1 MAPPPVAE
9 PSRAADYDDRG
20 VRAMHAV
27 LIELGQILGP
37 YRDSIV
43 VVGGVVPYLML
54 RDAEPA
60 HIGTL
65 DIDLDL
71 DPDRLAEGQYAEL
84 VETLER
90 AGYERDLDPL
100 KPFQLRR
107 IVSLRDGGEPIP
119 VLLDLLMPREARTRP
134 NRPPLV
140 AGLRVQRVDG
150 GEIPLTSNVRLAI
163 EGVMPDGRPNRIE
176 LLVASISALLV
187 MKGYALAGR
196 DKPKDAYDIYFC
208 VRNFPGGPQAL
219 AAEGA
224 PLLSNPVVREGY
236 LMIAA
241 KFRSDDDYG
250 PHTVSRFLGE
260 SGGFV
265 DMSTE
270 QLRTDAYQQIRAWL
284 HALGLSRET

>member
-1 MAPPPVAE
+1 MAQPPVAE
-9 PSRAADYDDRG
+9 PSRVADYDDRG

-43 VVGGVVPYLML
+43 VIGGAVPYLML
-54 RDAEPA
+54 RDATPA

-71 DPDRLAEGQYAEL
+71 DPSRLAEGAYAEL

-90 AGYERDLDPL
+90 AGYERDVDPL

-107 IVSLRDGGEPIP
+107 TVTPRDGGEPIP
-119 VLLDLLMPREARTRP
+119 VLLDLLMPRSAKPRL

-140 AGLRVQRVDG
+140 AGLRVQGADG
-150 GEIPLTSNVRLAI
+150 GEIALTSNVRLAI

-176 LLVASISALLV
+176 LLVATISALLV
-187 MKGYALAGR
+187 MKGYALDGR
-196 DKPKDAYDIYFC
+196 DKAKDAYDIYFC
-208 VRNFPGGPQAL
+208 IRSFPGGPEAL
-219 AAEGA
+219 AAESA
-224 PLLSNPVVREGY
+224 PLLTSPIARAGFEK
-236 LMIAA
+236 IAA

-250 PHTVSRFLGE
+250 PHTVNRFLGE
-260 SGGFV
+260 SGGFA
-265 DMSTE
+265 D
-270 QLRTDAYQQIRAWL
+270 
-284 HALGLSRET
+284 

>member
-1 MAPPPVAE
+1 MAQPPVAV

-43 VVGGVVPYLML
+43 VVGGAVPYLML
-54 RDAEPA
+54 RDASPA

-71 DPDRLAEGQYAEL
+71 DPNRLAEGAYAEL

-90 AGYERDLDPL
+90 VGYERNIDPL

-107 IVSLRDGGEPIP
+107 TVTPLDGGTPIP
-119 VLLDLLMPREARTRP
+119 VLLDLLMPRHVKTRP
-134 NRPPLV
+134 NRPPLI
-140 AGLRVQRVDG
+140 AGLRVQGADG
-150 GEIPLTSNVRLAI
+150 GEVALISNVRLAI

-176 LLVASISALLV
+176 LLVATISALLV
-187 MKGYALAGR
+187 MKGYALDGR
-196 DKPKDAYDIYFC
+196 DKAKDAYDIYFC
-208 VRNFPGGPQAL
+208 IRSFPGGPQAL
-219 AAEGA
+219 SAESA
-224 PLLSNPVVREGY
+224 PLLTSRIAREGFEK
-236 LMIAA
+236 IAS

-250 PHTVSRFLGE
+250 PHTVNRFLGE
-260 SGGFV
+260 SGGFD
-265 DMSTE
+265 DMTAD
-270 QLRTDAYQQIRAWL
+270 QLRTDAYRQVRAWL
-284 HALGLSRET
+284 HALGLA